1 MIDLTSLSGLSLVRA
16 VTALPRTPAGLTA
29 RERLEFVVEEAALQ
43 DFAKTFAHL
52 VNAADLDAVV
62 SRYAANCRVTSPR
75 GEYVGTGEVRR
86 NYERYFDPVRWFS
99 CWTNVAVRFIR
110 PFDDAYVSAYQYSI
124 GVDESQPESQGAL
137 STDVWRVKRVGDEW
151 QIAERRIDILDTHN
165 HRLLRPV
172 VAAAS

>member
-1 MIDLTSLSGLSLVRA
+1 
-16 VTALPRTPAGLTA
+16 
-29 RERLEFVVEEAALQ
+29 
-43 DFAKTFAHL
+43 
-52 VNAADLDAVV
+52 
-62 SRYAANCRVTSPR
+62 
-75 GEYVGTGEVRR
+75 
-86 NYERYFDPVRWFS
+86 VRWFS